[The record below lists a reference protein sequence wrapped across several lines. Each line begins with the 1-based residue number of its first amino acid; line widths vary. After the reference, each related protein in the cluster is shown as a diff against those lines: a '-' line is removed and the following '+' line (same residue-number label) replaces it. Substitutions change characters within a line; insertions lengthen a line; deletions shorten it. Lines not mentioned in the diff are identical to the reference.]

1 MMLNTIDST
10 PSNLLCMIL
19 KLGGEVL
26 CSQYQSYLLAYVTGG
41 SGYSAVQ

>member
-26 CSQYQSYLLAYVTGG
+26 CNQSYLLAYVTGG